1 LLDCYDHAIEV
12 VQDIPIP
19 ETKHSDSSRGHPG
32 IASFV
37 RLRGDVRHAVEF
49 DDEFARRT
57 VEVGDERPQRHLP
70 AKIQSAKPM
79 VAQLVPQLLFGW
91 ARIATHRP
99 RVVEQR
105 RSPG

>member
-1 LLDCYDHAIEV
+1 MIRK
-12 VQDIPIP
+12 
-19 ETKHSDSSRGHPG
+19 TKHSDSSRGHPG

-37 RLRGDVRHAVEF
+37 RLRVDVGHAVDF
-49 DDEFARRT
+49 DRKFGCRAVEISDEWA
-57 VEVGDERPQRHLP
+57 QRHLS
-70 AKIQSAKPM
+70 AKLQSAKPM